1 MKLGSLFDGAGTCP
15 LAGSMCGVKPAWASE
30 IEPFPVAVSSSNFPG
45 MVHLGDITK
54 VHGDQIEPV
63 DILTFGSPCQDLSIA
78 GKRAGLDGER
88 SGLFMEAVRIIKEM
102 RCATHGKYPQIVVW
116 ENVPGAFSS
125 HKGEDF
131 RIVLEEL
138 CRIQEPDADLSGPP
152 KKLKKSSWPCVG
164 EIVGDGYSIAW
175 RTLDARG
182 WGVPQRRRRI
192 FLVLDL
198 GGGCAGEILFKRP
211 GLSRDFKAERRT
223 RETPGS
229 AAEGCAGKTSR
240 GIPYTL
246 KIRGGCAGG
255 GKGVLVQE
263 DLSATLAT
271 HNDQVLFCPSY
282 GFKAGQ
288 SAKAGG
294 LGFEKEV
301 SPALGADMSGT
312 EPTVLCRA
320 IDSHPQDKR
329 VGFSKD
335 GTVQTL
341 PARMGTGGG
350 NVPFVLQAVPAA
362 SLRRIRDGRHS
373 KYGPEPRSKRGDGS
387 GAGSEKEGV

>member
-15 LAGSMCGVKPAWASE
+15 LAGSMCGVKPVWASE

-45 MVHLGDITK
+45 MVHLGDIIK

-63 DILTFGSPCQDLSIA
+63 DIFTFGSPCQDLSIA

-138 CRIQEPDADLSGPP
+138 CRIKEPDADLPGPP
-152 KKLKKSSWPCVG
+152 KKLKKSSWPPVG
-164 EIVGDGYSIAW
+164 EIIKDGYSIAW

-198 GGGCAGEILFKRP
+198 GGGCAGEILFKRE
-211 GLSRDFKAERRT
+211 GLSRDLRRADERGKPLDPLLKAVLERQ
-223 RETPGS
+223 
-229 AAEGCAGKTSR
+229 AG
-240 GIPYTL
+240 
-246 KIRGGCAGG
+246 
-255 GKGVLVQE
+255 
-263 DLSATLAT
+263 
-271 HNDQVLFCPSY
+271 
-282 GFKAGQ
+282 
-288 SAKAGG
+288 
-294 LGFEKEV
+294 V
-301 SPALGADMSGT
+301 SPTPSKSEEDVLGG
-312 EPTVLCRA
+312 V
-320 IDSHPQDKR
+320 
-329 VGFSKD
+329 
-335 GTVQTL
+335 
-341 PARMGTGGG
+341 
-350 NVPFVLQAVPAA
+350 
-362 SLRRIRDGRHS
+362 
-373 KYGPEPRSKRGDGS
+373 RGY
-387 GAGSEKEGV
+387 

>member
-15 LAGSMCGVKPAWASE
+15 LAGSMCGVQPVWASE
-30 IEPFPVAVSSSNFPG
+30 IEPFPIAVSSSNFPG
-45 MVHLGDITK
+45 MVHLGDITL

-102 RCATHGKYPQIVVW
+102 RSATHGKYPKIVIW

-131 RIVLEEL
+131 RIILEEL
-138 CRIQEPDADLSGPP
+138 CRIEEPDADIFRPAKGV
-152 KKLKKSSWPCVG
+152 KKSSWPAVG
-164 EIVGDGYSIAW
+164 EIVGDRYSIAW
-175 RTLDARG
+175 RALDAKH

-198 GGGCAGEILFKRP
+198 GGGCAGEILFKRE
-211 GLSRDFKAERRT
+211 GLSRDFKAVRGK
-223 RETPGS
+223 RETSGS
-229 AAEGCAGKTSR
+229 SAEGCAGKTSR
-240 GIPYTL
+240 GIPCTL
-246 KIRGGCAGG
+246 KSEEDVPGG
-255 GKGVLVQE
+255 GKGALVQE

-271 HNDQVLFCPSY
+271 NQDQVLFCPI
-282 GFKAGQ
+282 
-288 SAKAGG
+288 
-294 LGFEKEV
+294 E
-301 SPALGADMSGT
+301 
-312 EPTVLCRA
+312 
-320 IDSHPQDKR
+320 SHPQDKR

-341 PARMGTGGG
+341 LARMGTGGG
-350 NVPFVLQAVPAA
+350 T
-362 SLRRIRDGRHS
+362 SLSSSSLYRQPTFGEYVMDGTTSTLLSHL
-373 KYGPEPRSKRGDGS
+373 
-387 GAGSEKEGV
+387 AKESTDLVVAQRKKVT